1 MCLAVP
7 GKVVKRDDD
16 LKATVDMMGI
26 ERPVSLRLVPTA
38 QVGDYILVHAGF
50 GIQIVDEQEAQETL
64 ELVNTMA
71 ELAEEDQLATNPAEA
86 YWRRS
91 RFAPVSTFRHFAT
104 PSWLA
109 SSLIVFT
116 SLSATAASTLWKSAV
131 RIP

>member
-64 ELVNTMA
+64 ELVNAMT
-71 ELAEEDQLATNPAEA
+71 ELAEEDQLASNPAGA
-86 YWRRS
+86 Y
-91 RFAPVSTFRHFAT
+91 
-104 PSWLA
+104 
-109 SSLIVFT
+109 
-116 SLSATAASTLWKSAV
+116 
-131 RIP
+131 